1 MKILTEA
8 SGSLTSGYLSKAIQ
22 EAGHQA
28 IGSDITDLTAWPC
41 LSDEF
46 LVFPSKDDPDL
57 WEKVEHLL
65 VSHAIE
71 AVIPSFDEMLA
82 GWASRIEH
90 FAKSNI
96 HILISPHETIK
107 TFQDKWDTYLFFKK
121 IGVPTPNSSRQ
132 QEYPLVKPR
141 FGRGSAG
148 VAITARE
155 IDMSGMIS
163 QEIAEGVEYSID
175 CFFDRDSKPVY
186 IVPRKRIDI
195 CNGKSTKGVTEY
207 IEVIEQNIVKIA
219 QNIPLKGLINMQ
231 CFLHQGHVSFIE
243 INPRA
248 AGGMALGFAAT
259 ENWVP
264 LLIENLLHGKPIEAK
279 ETKWGL
285 TMVRYYTECFFN
297 KI

>member
-8 SGSLTSGYLSKAIQ
+8 SGSLTSGYLSKAIR

-28 IGSDITDLTAWPC
+28 VGSDVTELTAWPC

-46 LVFPSKDDPDL
+46 IIFPSKNDPDL

-65 VSHAIE
+65 VGHSID
-71 AVIPSFDEMLA
+71 AVIPSFDEMLV
-82 GWASRIEH
+82 GWASRIEY
-90 FAKSNI
+90 FAERNI
-96 HILISPHETIK
+96 HILTSPKETIK

-121 IGVPTPNSSRQ
+121 IGVPTPKSSLQ

-148 VAITARE
+148 VEITDKKINMEA
-155 IDMSGMIS
+155 MIS
-163 QEIAEGVEYSID
+163 QEVADGVEYSVD
-175 CFFDRDSKPVY
+175 CFFDRDSNPIY

-195 CNGKSTKGVTEY
+195 RSGKSTKGVTEHVE
-207 IEVIEQNIVKIA
+207 IIAQNIVKIA
-219 QNIPLKGLINMQ
+219 QNIPLRGPINVQ
-231 CFLHQGHVSFIE
+231 CFIHQGQASFIE
-243 INPRA
+243 INPRV

-264 LLIENLLHGKPIEAK
+264 IMIDNLLHSKPLEPKDI
-279 ETKWGL
+279 KWGL
-285 TMVRYYTECFFN
+285 TMVRYYAECFY
-297 KI
+297 